1 MAAFRKAH
9 EDLFEVFCF
18 ELVRS
23 QVFVHQSVFYFVLS
37 LLFPKHGML
46 VDLLKVSKLMIGVI
60 IMNETGQNHV
70 TRGTNDRAIQ
80 SRVDINVY
88 AFLATGADRVD
99 DGIWTQLI

>member
-1 MAAFRKAH
+1 
-9 EDLFEVFCF
+9 
-18 ELVRS
+18 
-23 QVFVHQSVFYFVLS
+23 VLS
-37 LLFPKHGML
+37 LPFPKHGML

-80 SRVDINVY
+80 SRVDIDVD

-99 DGIWTQLI
+99 DGIWAQLI